1 MIERALARLARI
13 IAGASVRYSA
23 PLDPPGRQRVYF
35 GNHTSHLDFIL
46 IWSALPAEVRAHTR
60 PVAGADYWM
69 RGRVRRY
76 LATRVFHA
84 VVIERAVQGALTG
97 HSREESGSRHVL
109 SHVRDDTMD
118 LSHVRDHTMDLPH
131 VRDDTRGAMGT
142 VHAIARAMGEETS
155 IIVFP
160 EGTRSPDG
168 ALLPFRSGLYHLC
181 QLKPEL
187 ELVPVYLDNMTRI
200 LPKGEVLP
208 VPLLSRVTFGAPQ
221 RMEPGEEKRAFLTR
235 MRDTLVAL
243 REG

>member
-13 IAGASVRYSA
+13 ITGASVRFTE
-23 PLDPPGRQRVYF
+23 PLDPPERQRVYF

-46 IWSALPAEVRAHTR
+46 IWSALPAGVRVRTR
-60 PVAGADYWM
+60 PVAGADYWL

-76 LATRVFHA
+76 LATRVFNA
-84 VVIERAVQGALTG
+84 VLIERGVFGAPATAR
-97 HSREESGSRHVL
+97 HSIDAIAE
-109 SHVRDDTMD
+109 
-118 LSHVRDHTMDLPH
+118 
-131 VRDDTRGAMGT
+131 AMGS
-142 VHAIARAMGEETS
+142 ETS

-168 ALLPFRSGLYHLC
+168 ELLPFRSGLYHLC
-181 QLKPEL
+181 QLKPGL

-208 VPLLSRVTFGAPQ
+208 VPLLGRVTFGAPLH
-221 RMEPGEEKRAFLTR
+221 MEAGEDKRVFLGR
-235 MRDTLVAL
+235 MRDALVAL

>member
-13 IAGASVRYSA
+13 IAGASVRFA
-23 PLDPPGRQRVYF
+23 VPLDPPSRQRVYF

-46 IWSALPAEVRAHTR
+46 IWSALPAAARARTR

-84 VVIERAVQGALTG
+84 VLIERGAHTAPAAAR
-97 HSREESGSRHVL
+97 HSI
-109 SHVRDDTMD
+109 D
-118 LSHVRDHTMDLPH
+118 
-131 VRDDTRGAMGT
+131 
-142 VHAIARAMGEETS
+142 AIAEAMGEETS

-160 EGTRSPDG
+160 EGTRSLDG
-168 ALLPFRSGLYHLC
+168 TLLPFRSGLYHLC
-181 QLKPEL
+181 QLKPGL

-208 VPLLSRVTFGAPQ
+208 VPLLSRVTFGAPLH
-221 RMEPGEEKRAFLTR
+221 MEGGEEKRAFLGR
-235 MRDTLVAL
+235 MRDALVAL
-243 REG
+243 HEG